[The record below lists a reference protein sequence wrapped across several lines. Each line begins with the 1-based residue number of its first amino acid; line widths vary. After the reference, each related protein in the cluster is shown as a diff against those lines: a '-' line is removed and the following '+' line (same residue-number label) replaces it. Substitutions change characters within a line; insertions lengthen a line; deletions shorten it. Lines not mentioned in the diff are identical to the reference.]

1 MEIAEIKDLLNKMDA
16 FVDDDDSLD
25 SVALM
30 QDPIVLNRLAV
41 ELLQQVDR
49 DSKSELVIA
58 PEGVESYF
66 GYSVALAAWMRFV
79 SAQPGEDG
87 SFELPAGVEVK
98 KNEKTILVL
107 DSYSEEK
114 ANALVSLAQAEG
126 VKVVAILSL
135 TGSESHIDHGC
146 AFHSLL

>member
-1 MEIAEIKDLLNKMDA
+1 MEIAEIKDLLNKMNA
-16 FVDDDDSLD
+16 FVADGDSLD

-49 DSKSELVIA
+49 DSKPELVIA

-87 SFELPAGVEVK
+87 TFELPAGVEVK

-126 VKVVAILSL
+126 AKVVAVLSL
-135 TGSESHIDHGC
+135 TGSESHINHGC

>member
-49 DSKSELVIA
+49 DSKPELVIA

-114 ANALVSLAQAEG
+114 ANSLVSLAQAEG

>member
-49 DSKSELVIA
+49 DSKPELVIA

-79 SAQPGEDG
+79 SAQPGEGG

>member
-30 QDPIVLNRLAV
+30 QDPIALNRLAV

-49 DSKSELVIA
+49 DSKPELVIA

>member
-1 MEIAEIKDLLNKMDA
+1 MKIAEIRDLLNKMNA
-16 FVDDDDSLD
+16 FVDDGDSLD
-25 SVALM
+25 PVALM

-49 DSKSELVIA
+49 DIKPELVIA
-58 PEGVESYF
+58 PEGIESYF
-66 GYSVALAAWMRFV
+66 GYSVALAAWMRFIT
-79 SAQPGEDG
+79 AQTGEG
-87 SFELPAGVEVK
+87 GTFELPVGVEVR

-126 VKVVAILSL
+126 AKVVAILSL
-135 TGSESHIDHGC
+135 NGSESHVDHGC

>member
-49 DSKSELVIA
+49 DSKPELVIA

-87 SFELPAGVEVK
+87 SFELPVGVEVK